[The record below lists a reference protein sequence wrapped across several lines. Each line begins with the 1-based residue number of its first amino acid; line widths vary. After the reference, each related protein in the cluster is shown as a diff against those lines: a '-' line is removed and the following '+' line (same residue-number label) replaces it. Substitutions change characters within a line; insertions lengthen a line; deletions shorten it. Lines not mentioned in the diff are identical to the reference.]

1 MNLASSEGILSKKY
15 AGIHMIQWSHVDS
28 FFPHSADFGFVD
40 SEKLIGSQWIVAQKT
55 SFVAQIVRA

>member
-1 MNLASSEGILSKKY
+1 
-15 AGIHMIQWSHVDS
+15 MIQWSHVDS

-55 SFVAQIVRA
+55 PFVAQIVRA